1 MTGKYTMGGKPITV
15 LEKDLKIGQRA
26 PAFELVGNEF
36 NILRNDLFYGKVVI
50 LSCVPSIDTPICSLQ
65 TRRFHEEALK
75 LSNDIRIITVS
86 KDLPFA
92 QSRWCAANGVDNV
105 IMASDYR
112 NFGFATDYGVLIKE
126 MGLLARAVFILDK
139 EGKIAYIQRVPEMAQ
154 EPDYAP
160 ILAMAGKKI

>member
-1 MTGKYTMGGKPITV
+1 
-15 LEKDLKIGQRA
+15 
-26 PAFELVGNEF
+26 
-36 NILRNDLFYGKVVI
+36 
-50 LSCVPSIDTPICSLQ
+50 
-65 TRRFHEEALK
+65 
-75 LSNDIRIITVS
+75 
-86 KDLPFA
+86 
-92 QSRWCAANGVDNV
+92 
-105 IMASDYR
+105 MASDYR